1 MIHSA
6 VELVISSSS
15 DPRLKMEPEE
25 SEDQDGSRQLT
36 IGHHQSSPLVNSQRI
51 PLDHACSVCGAPAS
65 AHHHYGA
72 IVCYPCR
79 AFFRRGTT
87 KNFQCRTGNFSC
99 PLEQDVKNRCR
110 GCRYEKCLS
119 SGMKPEMVD
128 ATLLR
133 KAGHGGV
140 DVVKRKKGKRG
151 IGQDDRKDGPLDL
164 SSGGAN
170 AADASTQLFYVFNP
184 PTQTYEPITIISLG
198 EEEEGTI
205 ITTTTT
211 GHPSTTAGL
220 NTNEVLFCA
229 TNNDILTDHEEIV
242 QTECEDSKQ
251 QQQQQQHLIVG
262 QEEVIV
268 GTSEVIVGN
277 SLEIEREEVVGLN
290 SR

>member
-1 MIHSA
+1 
-6 VELVISSSS
+6 
-15 DPRLKMEPEE
+15 
-25 SEDQDGSRQLT
+25 
-36 IGHHQSSPLVNSQRI
+36 
-51 PLDHACSVCGAPAS
+51 
-65 AHHHYGA
+65 
-72 IVCYPCR
+72 
-79 AFFRRGTT
+79 
-87 KNFQCRTGNFSC
+87 
-99 PLEQDVKNRCR
+99 
-110 GCRYEKCLS
+110 
-119 SGMKPEMVD
+119 MKPEMVD

-133 KAGHGGV
+133 KAGGV
-140 DVVKRKKGKRG
+140 DVLKRKKGKRG

-211 GHPSTTAGL
+211 GQPSTTAGL
-220 NTNEVLFCA
+220 NTNDVLFCA

-251 QQQQQQHLIVG
+251 QEHLVVG

-277 SLEIEREEVVGLN
+277 SLQIEREEVVGLN
-290 SR
+290 SRWQWMGKKHLNIKITAGELKRLWIHL